1 MTQEEKDAT
10 NAALLLEGK
19 INERVWQIIEKDPW
33 RMDALLFDAIRRNR
47 VDLRKYLGLDD

>member
-10 NAALLLEGK
+10 NAALMLEGK